1 MSSFWNWELDLE
13 LLYIGLTQ
21 KNQWDAGKEFRK
33 IRGKQNS
40 QSLENSLYQPKD
52 HLKNHVCPVGKKIG

>member
-40 QSLENSLYQPKD
+40 
-52 HLKNHVCPVGKKIG
+52 